1 MFEKALLKIVRP
13 WLRRNMFSEDEI
25 EASCRSAVDVKKRVF
40 WFFWRMMRDPILEY
54 QRLRYNSICSLPD
67 REAVRYEDELR
78 FLRTTNGCAPIFPY
92 PQIVG
97 MDDGKQ
103 IISGVEDRLPFVV
116 HRGHKLFF
124 PKAYSLHDAEWLYRY
139 YVKTEG
145 ILGTGLLLKSPH
157 SYVTSSFAVEEGDVL
172 LDVGCSEGL
181 FALDN
186 CEKASKVYLFE
197 AQKIWKLA
205 NEKTFS
211 PFRDKVQVINRFVGS
226 ETRGGMIS
234 LADAVRDESSTAQ
247 YFIKMD
253 IEGGERTVMSSS
265 AEFLKTHRVKIACA
279 AYHRQDDFAY
289 LKKFLTDLGFDV
301 SSSDG
306 YMLPDING
314 FVYPYF
320 RRGIIYA
327 RNF

>member
-25 EASCRSAVDVKKRVF
+25 VASSAAAVDIKKRVF

-54 QRLRYNSICSLPD
+54 QRLRYNLICSLPD
-67 REAVRYEDELR
+67 RDAMRYAEELR
-78 FLRTTNGCAPIFPY
+78 FLQLTNGRAPKFPY
-92 PQIVG
+92 PQIAG
-97 MDDGKQ
+97 LDDDGKV
-103 IISGVEDRLPFVV
+103 ISGVEDGLPFVV
-116 HRGHKLFF
+116 HCGHRLFF
-124 PKAYSLHDAEWLYRY
+124 PNAYSLREAERLYQY
-139 YVKTEG
+139 YVQTEG
-145 ILGTGLLLKSPH
+145 ILGSGFLLKSPH
-157 SYVTSSFAVEEGDVL
+157 AYVTSDFTVEEGDVL

-186 CEKASKVYLFE
+186 CEQASKVYLFE

-211 PFRDKVQVINRFVGS
+211 PFRDKVRVINRFVGS
-226 ETRGGMIS
+226 ETRDGMVS
-234 LADAVRDESSTAQ
+234 LADAVRDESSTAR
-247 YFIKMD
+247 YFIQMD
-253 IEGGERTVMSSS
+253 IEGGERAVLSSS

-279 AYHRQDDFAY
+279 AYHRQDDFDF
-289 LKKFLTDLGFDV
+289 LSKCLTDMGFEV
-301 SSSDG
+301 SASDG